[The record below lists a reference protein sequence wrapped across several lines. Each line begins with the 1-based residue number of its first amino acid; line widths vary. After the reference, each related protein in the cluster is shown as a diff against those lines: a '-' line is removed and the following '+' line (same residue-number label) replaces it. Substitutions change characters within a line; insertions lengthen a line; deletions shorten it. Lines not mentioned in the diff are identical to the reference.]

1 MRPWLRPFVQKY
13 LDPADSLDEI
23 LFGLI
28 MVLTFTLGTGLATG
42 GDPDAGR
49 TLMISAIG
57 CNIAW
62 GLIDGVMYV
71 MTALFERSRLIR
83 LGGLIRSTPD
93 DATAGRMIAGE
104 LDDQL
109 AAFSTASGREAFYVD
124 VVRTVRATSLKHNR
138 VQFEDLMG
146 AVASFLLVFLTALP
160 GAIPFVFITNA
171 QTALLVSNGILLAML
186 FGVGYSWGRTVHTRP
201 LLTGTAILLLGVG
214 LVAIAQ
220 VLGG

>member
-1 MRPWLRPFVQKY
+1 MRPWLQPFVQKY

-42 GDPDAGR
+42 GDPDAGQ

-83 LGGLIRSTPD
+83 FGSLIRATPD
-93 DATAGRMIAGE
+93 DATAAQMIAIE
-104 LDDQL
+104 LNEQL
-109 AAFSTASGREAFYVD
+109 EAFSSEAGRDQFYRD
-124 VVRTVRATSLKHNR
+124 VVHTVRSATPQRTR
-138 VQFEDLMG
+138 VRFEDLMG
-146 AVASFLLVFLTALP
+146 GVASFLLVFLTALP
-160 GAIPFVFITNA
+160 AAIPFLLVSNA

-186 FGVGYSWGRTVHTRP
+186 FGVGYAWGRSVNTSPMTTG
-201 LLTGTAILLLGVG
+201 LTILLVGVG
-214 LVAIAQ
+214 LVVIAQ